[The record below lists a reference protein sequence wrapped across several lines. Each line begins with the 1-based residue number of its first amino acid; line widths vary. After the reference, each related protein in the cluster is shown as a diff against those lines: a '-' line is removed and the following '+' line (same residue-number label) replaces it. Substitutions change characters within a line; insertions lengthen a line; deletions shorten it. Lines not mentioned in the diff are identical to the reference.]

1 MKESLIYRPPMVW
14 RWARRNGRTI
24 SSAGQITPTVSPHF
38 FESGLK
44 DQREKGDAED
54 QQPKSQAPVRFC
66 FAD

>member
-1 MKESLIYRPPMVW
+1 MKESLIYRGLWSGVG
-14 RWARRNGRTI
+14 ARRNGRTI